1 MTKHSF
7 LACAAMAL
15 LTWGCAQSPTKVSTL
30 SDPELEALY
39 LKRFAALKDR
49 TGGSGLAS
57 YDPLKAV
64 KGSNAWTPL
73 PAASASDRTISDSAL
88 EAARAYAEESN
99 SSAFIVW
106 RNGRIEAEHY
116 FGDFEKSSLIVSKS
130 LAKPLSVIAIG
141 RAIERGAIQSLD
153 QPVADFIPEWR
164 DTPKEKIL
172 VRHILDMRSGL
183 LGQNP
188 APTADNVLNRAYLH
202 PAHDDVIIHEY
213 PLVAEPGTR
222 YEYANANAELVAP
235 LIERATGIQYEDWL
249 SQEVFQPLGALGGD
263 VWMNRDAGTP
273 HAGCCILLPAD
284 TYLRLA
290 VLLIQDGVWENTR
303 LLPEGFVDQMKTPT
317 AENPH
322 AGMAVYVGSP
332 YIERRGAANPDVPYG
347 RTLHSEPYL
356 ADDLFL
362 FDGNSNQV
370 VYIIPS
376 EKLIVLR
383 TGARPPKEPEWDN
396 AILPNL
402 ILRGLQSASEIQ
414 PPKP

>member
-1 MTKHSF
+1 MQNLF
-7 LACAAMAL
+7 LSLAAFAVL
-15 LTWGCAQSPTKVSTL
+15 LTGCAPSPAAVETL
-30 SDPELEALY
+30 SDPALEALY
-39 LKRFAALKDR
+39 LERFEALQDR
-49 TGGSGLAS
+49 TGGAGLSS

-64 KGSNAWTPL
+64 PGSDAWSPI
-73 PAASASDRTISDSAL
+73 PSRAASGRAVSVEAL
-88 EAARAYAEESN
+88 DAARAYAESN
-99 SSAFIVW
+99 KSSAFIVW
-106 RNGRIEAEHY
+106 RDGALEAEHY
-116 FGDFEKSSLIVSKS
+116 FGAYDKNSLIVSKS
-130 LAKPLSVIAIG
+130 LAKPLSVIAVG
-141 RAIERGAIQSLD
+141 RAIERGAIESLD

-172 VRHILDMRSGL
+172 VRHTLDMRSGL

-213 PLVAEPGTR
+213 PLVKEPGTR
-222 YEYANANAELVAP
+222 YEYANANSELVAP
-235 LIERATGIQYEDWL
+235 LIERATGVQYEDWI
-249 SQEVFQPLGALGGD
+249 SEEIFEPIGALGGEI
-263 VWMNRDAGTP
+263 WMNREGGTP
-273 HAGCCILLPAD
+273 HSGCCILLPAE

-290 VLLIQDGVWENTR
+290 ILLIEDGVWNGVR
-303 LLPEGFVDQMKTPT
+303 LLPEGFVTEMKTPT

-322 AGMAVYVGSP
+322 AGMAVYTGSP

-347 RTLHSEPYL
+347 RTLHVEPYL

-376 EKLIVLR
+376 EKLVILR

-396 AILPNL
+396 SKLPNT
-402 ILRGLQSASEIQ
+402 ILRGLA
-414 PPKP
+414 P